1 MGKRK
6 VQKKYKKCSPKFNI
20 SSFNEN
26 DYYLFNVTRYR
37 YIISNIKNLN
47 DIKAKDEDIKIIK
60 DEINLCNSFKEVKSE
75 LNVIKILP
83 EYFKVIKNMTKT
95 DLKHTE
101 YAKKIQYIINDL
113 KKNKIA
119 ITLKQISKK
128 YKEIYDKS
136 ISITTVS
143 RILKKHLN
151 IRHLKTSIKNPKLHD
166 NDYMIM
172 TFVFIRGFLR
182 SMILKLNMIFVDET
196 NFLLENKNLY
206 LWRNPE
212 EKIIAGGKNNIKE
225 RLNLILG
232 VSKDKIIHKKFVRGS
247 VDSKIFLEFLTEMIN
262 SFEEEEKNNIIII
275 MDNARFH
282 TTKEIISFFKD
293 NKLKGLT
300 ICPYRSYLNMI
311 ELVFRYIKNITYKNV
326 YNKLVDLK
334 NDVIKILE
342 SNQLEKSLSSLYK
355 ETLEQILLFIQN
367 NNHINIQKMLK
378 EIEE

>member
-1 MGKRK
+1 
-6 VQKKYKKCSPKFNI
+6 
-20 SSFNEN
+20 
-26 DYYLFNVTRYR
+26 
-37 YIISNIKNLN
+37 
-47 DIKAKDEDIKIIK
+47 
-60 DEINLCNSFKEVKSE
+60 
-75 LNVIKILP
+75 
-83 EYFKVIKNMTKT
+83 
-95 DLKHTE
+95 
-101 YAKKIQYIINDL
+101 
-113 KKNKIA
+113 
-119 ITLKQISKK
+119 
-128 YKEIYDKS
+128 
-136 ISITTVS
+136 
-143 RILKKHLN
+143 
-151 IRHLKTSIKNPKLHD
+151 
-166 NDYMIM
+166 
-172 TFVFIRGFLR
+172 
-182 SMILKLNMIFVDET
+182 MILKLKMIFVDET

-232 VSKDKIIHKKFVRGS
+232 VNKDKIIHKKFVRGT
-247 VDSKIFLEFLTEMIN
+247 VDSKIFIEFLTEMIN

-334 NDVIKILE
+334 KDVIKILE
-342 SNQLEKSLSSLYK
+342 SNQLEKSLNSLYK

-367 NNHINIQKMLK
+367 NNQIDIQKMLK
-378 EIEE
+378 EIEK